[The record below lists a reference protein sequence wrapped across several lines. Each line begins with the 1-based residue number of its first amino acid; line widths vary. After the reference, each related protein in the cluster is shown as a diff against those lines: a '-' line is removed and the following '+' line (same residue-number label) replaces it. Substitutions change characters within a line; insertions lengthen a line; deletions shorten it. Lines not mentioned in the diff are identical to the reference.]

1 MVKIKTKKLFIQK
14 QSIKLI
20 NNRLISENNYTLVSP
35 SAELYSVKIMRGSTG
50 DLSNAISG
58 IEWAIE
64 NNISIVSM
72 SFGLTLNQAFL
83 FAGDEESPFHVNSDN
98 DDAVPV
104 QDIYI
109 LNNSINSTYKL
120 VKVLHETHSSILGSN
135 DLKKDIKRNLK

>member
-1 MVKIKTKKLFIQK
+1 
-14 QSIKLI
+14 
-20 NNRLISENNYTLVSP
+20 
-35 SAELYSVKIMRGSTG
+35 
-50 DLSNAISG
+50 
-58 IEWAIE
+58 
-64 NNISIVSM
+64 M